1 MRAAIKPKVF
11 HRSACPATNERRK
24 MERKNSMKR
33 SPVASF
39 EMLARGVRIEA
50 WSTRKAMTE
59 AAMDSDD
66 GNPDQKQTKKLVSGA
81 IIVPLPNGDR
91 VEAIARKKDY
101 LIRIIRLYDSS
112 SRLNFNSEGSGL
124 HVEGSDV
131 V

>member
-59 AAMDSDD
+59 AAVDSDD
-66 GNPDQKQTKKLVSGA
+66 GNPDQKQTKKTLK
-81 IIVPLPNGDR
+81 N
-91 VEAIARKKDY
+91 
-101 LIRIIRLYDSS
+101 
-112 SRLNFNSEGSGL
+112 
-124 HVEGSDV
+124 
-131 V
+131 

>member
-1 MRAAIKPKVF
+1 
-11 HRSACPATNERRK
+11 

-131 V
+131 I